1 MIIKPVKTRVFREG
15 DDLFAFITDYLKG
28 IPEKTVIVVTSKIV
42 ALAEKR
48 TVVAKNIQIKER
60 LIRAESELSIPTKYV
75 WLTIKDG
82 MVMASA
88 GIDESNANGKLI
100 LLPKD
105 SFTTARSLRDNLRT
119 HYNIKHLGV
128 LITDS
133 RTMPLRAG
141 VIGVALGYAGFRGMK
156 DYRGTPDIF
165 GRKFKFSRSN
175 VADSLATAAVC
186 VMGEG
191 NEQQPLAIIERAKIQ
206 FCNRVHRRECH
217 IDIEEDMYRPFF
229 SRFSSMGIRK
239 NSKHQLTGQSKSPM
253 IPSGL

>member
-1 MIIKPVKTRVFREG
+1 MIIQPIKTRVFHEG
-15 DDLFAFITDYLKG
+15 DDLFVFITDYFKKL
-28 IPEKTVIVVTSKIV
+28 PEKSVIVVTSKIV

-48 TVVAKNIQIKER
+48 TAIAKSAQIKAK
-60 LIRAESELSIPTKYV
+60 LIRAESELAIPTKYV
-75 WLTIKDG
+75 WLTVKDG

-105 SFTTARSLRDNLRT
+105 SFKTARFLRNKLRQR
-119 HYNIKHLGV
+119 YSVRHLGV

-141 VIGVALGYAGFRGMK
+141 VTGVAVGYAGFHGIK

-165 GRKFKFSRSN
+165 GRKFKFSQTN
-175 VADSLATAAVC
+175 IADGLAAAAVL

-191 NEQQPLAIIERAKIQ
+191 NEQQPLAMIERAPVE
-206 FCNRVHRRECH
+206 FCDSVNRAELR
-217 IDIEEDMYRPFF
+217 IDIQEDMYRPLF
-229 SRFSSMGIRK
+229 SRL
-239 NSKHQLTGQSKSPM
+239 SKHG
-253 IPSGL
+253 